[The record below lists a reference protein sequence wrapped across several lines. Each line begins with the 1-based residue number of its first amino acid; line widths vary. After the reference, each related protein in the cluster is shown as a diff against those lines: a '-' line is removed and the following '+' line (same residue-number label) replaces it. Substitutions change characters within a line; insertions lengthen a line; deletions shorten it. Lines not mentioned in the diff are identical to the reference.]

1 MRRDTFQ
8 AIADPTRR
16 AIISY
21 IVNEAMTPNSLS
33 EQFDISR
40 QAVSKHIRILDEC
53 GLLISTQVGRER
65 YYQVKA
71 KKLKDVADWIEP
83 FKNLWESRFENLD
96 NVLKTIKTIKP

>member
-21 IVNEAMTPNSLS
+21 IISEAMTPNTLS

-40 QAVSKHIRILDEC
+40 QAVSKHIKILDEC
-53 GLLISTQVGRER
+53 GLLVTTQIGRER
-65 YYQVKA
+65 YYQVRT

-96 NVLKTIKTIKP
+96 TVLKAIKTLKP